1 MDRQSHHLLLRV
13 PAPTRQALSFC
24 EASVRGVTTWLAG
37 LPKANL
43 GETARQLYQAL
54 IELNQLRLPS
64 ETRLQLLELLRP
76 DVHFVC
82 QHLEKH
88 YLNQPIV
95 LGERPRKVAGLCQA
109 LQNHLAVGYKLIVVR
124 APSQPGRNRQQLLTL
139 ALQRAIHSLGSL
151 QLRSTQLYGPAP
163 EGLWLELHQLYQ
175 LAVEQSSER
184 LLVRDP
190 LARHAQG
197 LSAEQSYLAAL
208 LLGCARCNQMRQQ
221 SIARL
226 AAALEAWSALV
237 NLQPATA
244 TATGSLFFF
253 SPQIDGPPRYR
264 SLFADKDP
272 QRLLGIDPRPLVERI
287 EEHLRLAPDNRELTR
302 LPAAKGLDD
311 DLLRH
316 LSSAWG
322 DISERSFQ
330 RIPAQGS
337 LTLCIGMTAVH
348 YHLAGQRPFNEVLE
362 LPQSSNCA
370 VFKLHN
376 GAPDIWANAFDAQ
389 SGSAEPRLVHDHIEF
404 VRPRLQR
411 AEAASSRPKIEIGT
425 AAASSPSE
433 SHPLFDVKL
442 VDHSPGG
449 YCLAWPG
456 EVPAQ
461 LQAGELLG
469 LRDGSAKT
477 WSVAVVRWIRQM
489 RGGGMQMGVELIAP
503 RAQPCGLRLLRKVDQ
518 GSEYLRALLLPAI
531 DAISQPAML
540 IAPRLPFQ
548 EGHKVQINRNGE
560 QQRAVLSRRRAH
572 TGNYNQFE
580 YRSLGELPR
589 ERETPVTAWGN
600 HTASGDEDFD
610 SLWKSL

>member
-1 MDRQSHHLLLRV
+1 LDRQSHHLLRV
-13 PAPTRQALSFC
+13 PAPTRQTLSFC
-24 EASVRGVTTWLAG
+24 DASARGMSTWLAA

-43 GETARQLYQAL
+43 GETARLLYQAL

-82 QHLEKH
+82 KHLEKH

-124 APSQPGRNRQQLLTL
+124 VASQPGHDRQQLLAV
-139 ALQRAIHSLGSL
+139 ALQRAIHSLGAL
-151 QLRSTQLYGPAP
+151 LLRSMQLYGPAP
-163 EGLWLELHQLYQ
+163 QGLWLELHQLYQ
-175 LAVEQSSER
+175 LAVEQSTER
-184 LLVRDP
+184 LLLRDP

-197 LSAEQSYLAAL
+197 LSAEQSYLATL
-208 LLGCARCNQMRQQ
+208 LLGCARCNQLRQQ
-221 SIARL
+221 NITRL

-237 NLQPATA
+237 SLQPATA
-244 TATGSLFFF
+244 ANSLLLF
-253 SPQIDGPPRYR
+253 SPQVDGPPRYR
-264 SLFADKDP
+264 SLFAVEDT
-272 QRLLGIDPRPLVERI
+272 RRMLGIDPRPLLERL
-287 EEHLRLAPDNRELTR
+287 EEHLRLSADNRELTR
-302 LPAAKGLDD
+302 LPAARGLDD

-322 DISERSFQ
+322 DISERSFP

-337 LTLCIGMTAVH
+337 LTLCIGMSALH
-348 YHLAGQRPFNEVLE
+348 YQLAGQRSFNEVLE
-362 LPQSSNCA
+362 LPETSNCA
-370 VFKLHN
+370 VFRLHN
-376 GAPDIWANAFDAQ
+376 DAPDIWATAFDAQ
-389 SGSAEPRLVHDHIEF
+389 SPSAAPVLAHDHIEF
-404 VRPRLQR
+404 VRPNLQQ
-411 AEAASSRPKIEIGT
+411 AGTPSRPKSE
-425 AAASSPSE
+425 AEPVARAASAE
-433 SHPLFDVKL
+433 SYPLFEVQSI
-442 VDHSPGG
+442 DHSPGG

-456 EVPAQ
+456 EVPGQ

-469 LRDGSAKT
+469 LRENSAKA
-477 WSVAVVRWIRQM
+477 WSIAVVRWIRQV
-489 RGGGMQMGVELIAP
+489 RGGGTQMGVELLAP
-503 RAQPCGLRLLRKVDQ
+503 QAQPCGLRLLRKADQ

-531 DAISQPAML
+531 GAISQPPML

-548 EGHKVQINRNGE
+548 EGHKVQINHNGE
-560 QQRAVLSRRRAH
+560 QQRAVLSHRRAH

-580 YRSLGELPR
+580 YRALGQLPR
-589 ERETPVTAWGN
+589 ERETPVTAWGS